1 MSISLNEPK
10 VAWKTSAKKVVVGAT
25 RRRKV
30 VFSTAHESQEKR
42 SSGTRSGTVAIL
54 VIRQERPRTSRACMF
69 NIKPTV
75 LFAWVFESMR
85 RLSWAWPH
93 KAYMFIRHLKP

>member
-30 VFSTAHESQEKR
+30 VFSTQEKR
-42 SSGTRSGTVAIL
+42 SSGTGTRSGTVAIL
-54 VIRQERPRTSRACMF
+54 VIRQVNCMLKKT
-69 NIKPTV
+69 NSALRMGIREHEET
-75 LFAWVFESMR
+75 LMGLATLCIHVF
-85 RLSWAWPH
+85 
-93 KAYMFIRHLKP
+93 KASQA